1 MLGEGLWQ
9 WRLQEFAKYDNTQ
22 AFDELLSKLTQYLS
36 AREDKRRFRVYPEK
50 DVFEDTEPVVFE
62 TEIYNEI
69 YEEIFGYEISLQLTD
84 EKGETRNYSYITS
97 ESNTRYRISNL
108 PEGIYQYQASVDLEG
123 ARVASAGEFTVRSLQ
138 IETLNLTANHQL
150 LRDLAA
156 NSGGQFFDRSEV
168 EGMSAQLRT
177 QEAKGKIYTSEAYLP
192 IINLKWLFF
201 VLLLLVSAE
210 WSIRKYMG
218 SY

>member
-1 MLGEGLWQ
+1 
-9 WRLQEFAKYDNTQ
+9 
-22 AFDELLSKLTQYLS
+22 
-36 AREDKRRFRVYPEK
+36 
-50 DVFEDTEPVVFE
+50 
-62 TEIYNEI
+62 
-69 YEEIFGYEISLQLTD
+69 
-84 EKGETRNYSYITS
+84 
-97 ESNTRYRISNL
+97 
-108 PEGIYQYQASVDLEG
+108 
-123 ARVASAGEFTVRSLQ
+123 VASAGEFTVRSLQ